1 MADFEDLRRRAE
13 KKLDETISADSPEPS
28 APDLTRVIEEL
39 RIHQVELEIQNQD
52 LREAQQ
58 QLEISREEYRVLY
71 DSAPVGYF
79 TLDPA
84 GTILAANLTGAAQ
97 LGVERPALLNQN
109 LTLYVAHADRDK
121 FYLHLRRLMTSLA
134 PQTSELRLISVD
146 GSPFKVQ
153 LESTPAMDLNKG
165 IPQIRTV
172 MIDITARKKLEAA
185 LAQYRNNLEVLVSV
199 RTAALIRTS
208 NRLQQEIDERT
219 QAQDRLQASHAQL
232 EKTLAELKAAQEQVV
247 RQERLAAVGQLAAGI
262 AHDFN
267 NILTVIAGHAALLEL
282 EVENLS
288 PGGEY
293 SIETI
298 ARQGERAT
306 HLIRQILDFTRQ
318 SLRQPRLIELG
329 DFLHYTC
336 SFLKRT
342 IPENIRI
349 GLQLASEPCVIE
361 ADPTQLQQLLT
372 NLAVNAR
379 DAMPEGGL
387 IEFRLAHIYLE
398 PDQTPPSPELRPG
411 EWVRLT
417 VADGGVGIS
426 PDIRPHI
433 FEPFFTTKD
442 IGQGTGLGLAQVYG
456 IIQQH
461 QGYIDVESRVGTGS
475 TFTLYFPPGQVTEV
489 ESTPVVAPEQL
500 QGQGEVVLVVEDDP
514 AVLNVITRRLEKL
527 NYQTLSAANGQEA
540 LAVYRAN
547 QAHIAVV
554 LTDLVMPEMDGIE
567 LFQVLQAEAPHV
579 KVIILSGYPQQ
590 ASLEALLA
598 QGVIERVQKP
608 PEFGALAQTLHRA
621 LQSSRHS

>member
-1 MADFEDLRRRAE
+1 MADFDDLRRRAE

-28 APDLTRVIEEL
+28 AHDLTQIIEEL
-39 RIHQVELEIQNQD
+39 RIHQVELEIQNHD

-97 LGVERPALLNQN
+97 LGVARPALLNQN

-134 PQTSELRLISVD
+134 RQTSELRLISGD
-146 GSPFKVQ
+146 GSPFKAQ

-199 RTAALIRTS
+199 RTAALNS
-208 NRLQQEIDERT
+208 ANARLQHEIEERIL
-219 QAQDRLQASHAQL
+219 AQDYLRAGHAQL
-232 EKTLAELKAAQEQVV
+232 EQTLAELKAAQEQVV

-267 NILTVIAGHAALLEL
+267 NILTVITGHAALLEL

-349 GLQLASEPCVIE
+349 GLRLAAEPCIIQ

-387 IEFRLAHIYLE
+387 IEFRLSHDNLE
-398 PDQTPPSPELRPG
+398 PDQPLPCPELRPG
-411 EWVRLT
+411 RWVRLAVVDT
-417 VADGGVGIS
+417 GTGI
-426 PDIRPHI
+426 PDDILPHI

-442 IGQGTGLGLAQVYG
+442 VGQGTGLGLAQVHG
-456 IIQQH
+456 IVQQH
-461 QGYIDVESRVGTGS
+461 QGCIDVESRVGTGT
-475 TFTLYFPPGQVTEV
+475 TFTLYFPPGQITGGEPPPAP
-489 ESTPVVAPEQL
+489 TPEQL
-500 QGQGEVVLVVEDDP
+500 QGQREVVLVVEDDL

-547 QAHIAVV
+547 AARIAVV
-554 LTDLVMPEMDGIE
+554 LTDLVMPEMDGID
-567 LFQVLQAEAPHV
+567 LIQALQAEDPPV
-579 KVIILSGYPQQ
+579 NVVVMSGYPQQ
-590 ASLEALLA
+590 AAIEALLA
-598 QGVIERVQKP
+598 QGVIGWVPKP
-608 PEFGALAQTLHRA
+608 PQRNELAEALHRA
-621 LQSSRHS
+621 LHR